1 MNEYL
6 EFGIKEIVQSDSV
19 LNTQFDLLIKTTR
32 RTRSEA
38 HVKGGFCRDII
49 LNILSK
55 EASEIKD
62 DLSIFDKEIKDIDV
76 AINSDPEIYAKTLFD
91 IAGEEGYEPIEYWNN
106 GDKTDNGKN
115 ISVWCVKLFKGVEP
129 IEIVHFRSDSY
140 DPQTGKVVIT
150 DVEDSYSDDFR
161 RDVPWPSLRLNDM
174 KLVDYF
180 GIIDRLNK
188 GKLVIT
194 TPPKRQDRTEITFP
208 SFNPNIHHETVERI
222 LRLFKF
228 VTTPYDSNFAYDFDE
243 ENRVF
248 RSVTDS
254 GFTLDPDI
262 IRFYQTDDISVE
274 EHRVR
279 TEIMENL
286 VKWRDNR
293 LLANVFGSIRSAVS
307 RRPHEFIRFLI
318 DFRILDVL
326 FDSNH
331 SNSILL
337 AKTKIIEDGLVRTGD
352 RLSKPYAIF
361 GFGCVDF
368 GKLESTLDLFSI
380 DKSSIRLARVFER
393 DVLLDDRLL
402 TLSPDD
408 KKQLMMSEI
417 YEANRS
423 SYELELRE
431 FYDVISNFTKLNHAD
446 ISDAEYDEYADDMRK
461 RKVLRP
467 ILIDYLIL
475 QLLLRQSVITP
486 DQEDGIKTQLV
497 DCLECRLNGTHYPNY
512 PKLHKVIESNLLE
525 DNPKQ
530 KQKQVKTILNDI
542 RTDVMIRVDSCDDI
556 YELMTKEAGVFEHL
570 I

>member
-6 EFGIKEIVQSDSV
+6 EFRIKEIIESDSV
-19 LNTQFDLLIKTTR
+19 LKTQFELLIKSTR

-49 LNILSK
+49 LSILSK
-55 EASEIKD
+55 EASEMKD
-62 DLSIFDKEIKDIDV
+62 GLRIFDKEIKDIDV

-106 GDKTDNGKN
+106 GDKTDKGKN

-140 DPQTGKVVIT
+140 DPKTGKVVIT

-180 GIIDRLNK
+180 GIIFRLNR
-188 GKLVIT
+188 GELIIT
-194 TPPKRQDRTEITFP
+194 TPPGRQDEMELIFP

-262 IRFYQTDDISVE
+262 IRFYQTDDLSVE
-274 EHRVR
+274 EHGVR

-293 LLANVFGSIRSAVS
+293 LLANVFGSIRGAVS
-307 RRPHEFIRFLI
+307 RRPHQFIRFLI
-318 DFRILDVL
+318 DFKILDVL

-331 SNSILL
+331 SKSILL
-337 AKTKIIEDGLVRTGD
+337 TKTKIIEDELIRTED
-352 RLSKPYAIF
+352 YLSKPYAIF
-361 GFGCVDF
+361 GFGCMNF
-368 GKLESTLDLFSI
+368 KKLETILDLFSI
-380 DKSSIRLARVFER
+380 DKSSIRLARVFDR
-393 DVLLDDRLL
+393 DILLNHS
-402 TLSPDD
+402 LSALPLDD
-408 KKQLMMSEI
+408 KKRLMMSEI

-431 FYDVISNFTKLNHAD
+431 FYDVISNFTKLNHTD
-446 ISDAEYDEYADDMRK
+446 ISDEEYERYFTDMRK

-475 QLLLRQSVITP
+475 QLLLRRSAIAP
-486 DQEDGIKTQLV
+486 DQEDIIKTQLV
-497 DCLECRLNGTHYPNY
+497 ECLECRLNGTHYPNY

-525 DNPKQ
+525 DNHKQ
-530 KQKQVKTILNDI
+530 KQKQVRTILNDI
-542 RTDVMIRVDSCDDI
+542 RTNVMIRVDSCDDI
-556 YELMTKEAGVFEHL
+556 YELMKNEADVFEHL